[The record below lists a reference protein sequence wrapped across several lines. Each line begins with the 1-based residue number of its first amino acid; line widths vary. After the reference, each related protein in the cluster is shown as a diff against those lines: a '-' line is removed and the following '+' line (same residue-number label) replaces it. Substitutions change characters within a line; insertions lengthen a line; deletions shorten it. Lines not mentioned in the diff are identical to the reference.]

1 MREIL
6 LTGSTGQLGSELI
19 KLRNYLTPTRCEM
32 DITKEDSVRN
42 YLESHPCDL
51 IVHAAAYTKV
61 QLPESSSEEAVLC
74 HATNVF
80 GTRNIV
86 RYSNAPIIFISTE
99 TVLHPYNFY
108 NLTKLQA
115 ENEVKKFKGG
125 YLIVRTSFRN
135 NPFEY
140 PAAPDDML
148 TIGDSVDVIAKLI
161 DKLCD
166 LPVNN
171 STCYVGTGIKTM
183 YDLAIKTRKD
193 VRRIKVSDIPFP
205 ISNMY
210 ELLNISTV

>member
-1 MREIL
+1 MKKIL
-6 LTGSTGQLGSELI
+6 LTGSTGQLGSELT
-19 KLRNYLTPTRCEM
+19 KLRSYLTPTRQDM
-32 DITKEDSVRN
+32 DITKDSAVKD
-42 YLESHPCDL
+42 YLSTNSYDL

-61 QLPESSSEEAVLC
+61 QLPESSSDEALLC
-74 HATNVF
+74 HSTNVF

-86 RYSNAPIIFISTE
+86 RHSKSPIIFISTE

-108 NLTKLQA
+108 NITKLQA
-115 ENEVKKFKGG
+115 ENEIKKFKGG
-125 YLIVRTSFRN
+125 YLIVRTSFRS

-148 TIGDSVDVIAKLI
+148 TIGDSVEVIAKLI

-171 STCYVGTGIKTM
+171 TTCYVGTGVKTM

-193 VRRIKVSDIPFP
+193 VKRIKVSDIPFP

-210 ELLNISTV
+210 ELLNISIS